1 MSQPKKSERMYGV
14 LNAYSG
20 LMVAVAAIVG
30 VVLDTLAVKVV
41 SAVVIGMVLAV
52 VFVSPDLSIQTRVI
66 FQRENFDDGLISPWS
81 NTDATL
87 VEYHNVQDYVFNASR
102 CKPMHTWIV

>member
-1 MSQPKKSERMYGV
+1 MYGV

-41 SAVVIGMVLAV
+41 AVVVIGMVLAV

-66 FQRENFDDGLISPWS
+66 FQREKYGWEKLHPWPGHCAQYRGS
-81 NTDATL
+81 
-87 VEYHNVQDYVFNASR
+87 
-102 CKPMHTWIV
+102 